1 MNIRQQ
7 ILVFAKKRRKFQTPD
22 VSREIENKLSRQ
34 YISRVLSDLVKEKH
48 LVKAGSTNKAFYA
61 LPKNISVLG
70 TRARKRLLNQ
80 DLKEHEILEAL
91 KSQAPF
97 TLRLRENIRSIL
109 DYAFSEM
116 LNNAI
121 EHSKS
126 KRIEVEII
134 KQNHFLYFAV
144 RDFGIGVFRN
154 VMNKRNLKNEYEAM
168 EDLLKGKTT
177 TAPRAHSGEGIFFT
191 SKTADKFVLESFGF
205 RMIVDNLIG
214 DVFFERTKR
223 SKRGTKVLFSILLN
237 SKKHLNDIF
246 RSFQSDP
253 KSFAF
258 DKTEIQV
265 KLFSV
270 GTVHVS
276 RSQARRILSGLDKFK
291 VIILDFDRVPTVG
304 QAFADEIFR
313 VFRNRH
319 PEIKVKPLNMN
330 EAVEFMV
337 RRVGK

>member
-1 MNIRQQ
+1 
-7 ILVFAKKRRKFQTPD
+7 
-22 VSREIENKLSRQ
+22 
-34 YISRVLSDLVKEKH
+34 VKPH
-48 LVKAGSTNKAFYA
+48 RPRT
-61 LPKNISVLG
+61 
-70 TRARKRLLNQ
+70 
-80 DLKEHEILEAL
+80 D
-91 KSQAPF
+91 AP
-97 TLRLRENIRSIL
+97 R
-109 DYAFSEM
+109 
-116 LNNAI
+116 
-121 EHSKS
+121 
-126 KRIEVEII
+126 
-134 KQNHFLYFAV
+134 
-144 RDFGIGVFRN
+144 
-154 VMNKRNLKNEYEAM
+154 
-168 EDLLKGKTT
+168 T